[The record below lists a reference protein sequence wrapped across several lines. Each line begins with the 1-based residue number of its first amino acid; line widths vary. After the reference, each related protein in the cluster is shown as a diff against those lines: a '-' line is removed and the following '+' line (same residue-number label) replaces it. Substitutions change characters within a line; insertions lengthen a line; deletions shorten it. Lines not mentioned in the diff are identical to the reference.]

1 MSDVNCEE
9 RSDEAI
15 HSFLLLYGLLRFAR
29 NDGLCV
35 FCCLKIESENFAS
48 LVAWMSEREIRGQ
61 RHVRSRK
68 SRSLSSVA
76 QLMPVDRPGRL
87 HSARQCEMIE
97 LR

>member
-1 MSDVNCEE
+1 MSDVIA
-9 RSDEAI
+9 RSEADEAI
-15 HSFLLLYGLLRFAR
+15 HFFLLLYGLLCFAR

-68 SRSLSSVA
+68 SRRLSSVA
-76 QLMPVDRPGRL
+76 RLRPVGRL
-87 HSARQCEMIE
+87 GRRGSARQCEMIK